1 MGIIYP
7 LITFP
12 YVSRIL
18 SPEGIGKVEFAN
30 SIISF
35 FILLSG
41 LGISSYAVRE
51 GAQKRNNQNELNN
64 FMSEMFWLGIIATFF
79 SYILLV
85 ILIFS
90 VPKYYEI
97 RILIFICSI
106 NVITNCIGFEYL
118 FAAVEDFLYITIRT
132 LLFQIISLICLFIFV
147 KTKNDFIIYAGI
159 GVISTSGSKVLNFF
173 QTKKYIKLTKVN
185 FKNMIKH
192 LKPIMLFFGVAAA
205 TCIYQILDTNM
216 IGLLTDSYNVGI
228 YNAAIKTIRIVIPF
242 LTVIASTLVPRLS
255 YYAYNDLEKYNTT
268 FLKVFNLVLMISLPS
283 ALGLFV
289 LSEPIIMILCGQQY
303 VDSILLMKLL
313 SPLVFFILIGNMLSD
328 NIFTPLKKD
337 KYLLIPVII
346 GAIINVIMNS
356 IFIPQ
361 FQALGA
367 VIATLI
373 AEILVCIIKVCLSL
387 KIVKIKKLLNETWK
401 YILAS
406 GIMFIVIFFVIQ
418 LFNNNFY
425 KILIS
430 ITTGILIYFLVLLL
444 CRSKYFLYFINVFL
458 KKIKKNQIKD

>member
-64 FMSEMFWLGIIATFF
+64 FMSEMFWLGIIATIF

-132 LLFQIISLICLFIFV
+132 LLFQIISLVCLFIFV

-159 GVISTSGSKVLNFF
+159 GVLSTSGSKVLNFF
-173 QTKKYIKLTKVN
+173 QIKKYIKLAKVN
-185 FKNMIKH
+185 FKNMINH
-192 LKPIMLFFGVAAA
+192 LKPIMLFFGVTAA

-216 IGLLTDSYNVGI
+216 IGLLTDPYNVGI

-255 YYAYNDLEKYNTT
+255 YYAYNDLEKYNST

-283 ALGLFV
+283 ALGLLV

-303 VDSILLMKLL
+303 VDSILLMKLI

-373 AEILVCIIKVCLSL
+373 AEILVCIIKVCFSI

-458 KKIKKNQIKD
+458 KKIIKNQIKD